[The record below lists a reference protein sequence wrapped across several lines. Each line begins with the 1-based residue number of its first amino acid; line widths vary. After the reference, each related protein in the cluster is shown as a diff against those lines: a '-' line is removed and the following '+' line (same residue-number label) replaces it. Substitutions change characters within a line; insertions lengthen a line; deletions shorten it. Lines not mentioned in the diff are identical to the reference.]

1 MREHQPSTHVPP
13 LSALLAG
20 QLSYQMRVLLRTP
33 RAVVGGMLL
42 PVLLLLL
49 RQGGDQAPTL
59 EKARLIAGLCAFG
72 LLSTAYIT
80 HTGGL
85 VSAREGGVL
94 KRWRA
99 MPVPAW
105 CYFTGRIGA
114 TVVLAAAGA
123 IVTAIAGTT
132 AYGIP
137 LHLAAAASLAG
148 IALLGAAA
156 WTSIG
161 IAASGLIPTAE
172 AAWPLLAVSYL
183 PIVILSGGFGPVHG
197 EPAWLSTLVGYLPAQ
212 PIVDGASRAL
222 GATSHGAA
230 MATPRDLA
238 VLGGM
243 DRHRAA
249 VVAALVSVGTTV
261 GKVSPHLTPAPGV
274 VSPRSA

>member
-1 MREHQPSTHVPP
+1 MVAGNESSRRLPSIP
-13 LSALLAG
+13 ALLAG

-49 RQGGDQAPTL
+49 RQGGDHAPAL
-59 EKARLIAGLCAFG
+59 QQARLVAGLCAFG

-85 VSAREGGVL
+85 VSARESGVL

-105 CYFTGRIGA
+105 CYFTGRIAATVLLAAVGA
-114 TVVLAAAGA
+114 T
-123 IVTAIAGTT
+123 VTAIAGTA

-156 WTSIG
+156 WASIG
-161 IAASGLIPTAE
+161 IAASGLIPSAE

-212 PIVDGASRAL
+212 PIVDGAARAL
-222 GATSHGAA
+222 EATGPGAQLP
-230 MATPRDLA
+230 TPQDLA
-238 VLGGM
+238 VLV
-243 DRHRAA
+243 AWIA
-249 VVAALVSVGTTV
+249 VGLLLSQRWCEWE
-261 GKVSPHLTPAPGV
+261 
-274 VSPRSA
+274 PRRRGRRR